1 MTKAAALALLLVAV
15 SAAAQTAPPP
25 EPTPAPEKKPKKF
38 RDPEDGAFDIGGG
51 IGKGYGL
58 VPIIVPITEPA
69 VGYGAA
75 GGTVLIQRKEEQP
88 GVRFQKPNLSFLGGM
103 ATENGTWG
111 IFGGHSGSWKDGKI
125 ETLIGGGYAQVNLD
139 YYGVSDD
146 SPFATNPI
154 SYTLEPAG
162 GLVQGAWRVGDTPLL
177 AGISYTYAKTKV
189 SFANDALP
197 EEITVEEL
205 DSSIGGLTP
214 SLTYDS
220 RNNTFTPTKGLY
232 SRLSAGIFAD
242 WLGGDF
248 DYQLVTA
255 GGMVF
260 LPLSDVLFASAK
272 VDGQFGF
279 DDIPFYVKPYVDL
292 RGAAIRRYVGENVA
306 LIEIEARWQFSRRW
320 SVVGFG
326 GAGVAWTDRDIL
338 DTQTDLFTG
347 GAGFRYLIARQD
359 GLHMGLDVGIGP
371 DTTAIYVVFGNAWY
385 RP

>member
-1 MTKAAALALLLVAV
+1 
-15 SAAAQTAPPP
+15 
-25 EPTPAPEKKPKKF
+25 
-38 RDPEDGAFDIGGG
+38 
-51 IGKGYGL
+51 
-58 VPIIVPITEPA
+58 
-69 VGYGAA
+69 
-75 GGTVLIQRKEEQP
+75 
-88 GVRFQKPNLSFLGGM
+88 
-103 ATENGTWG
+103 
-111 IFGGHSGSWKDGKI
+111 
-125 ETLIGGGYAQVNLD
+125 
-139 YYGVSDD
+139 
-146 SPFATNPI
+146 
-154 SYTLEPAG
+154 
-162 GLVQGAWRVGDTPLL
+162 
-177 AGISYTYAKTKV
+177 V

-272 VDGQFGF
+272 VDGQFSF

-306 LIEIEARWQFSRRW
+306 QIEIEARWQFSRRW

-326 GAGVAWTDRDIL
+326 GAGVAWSDRDIL